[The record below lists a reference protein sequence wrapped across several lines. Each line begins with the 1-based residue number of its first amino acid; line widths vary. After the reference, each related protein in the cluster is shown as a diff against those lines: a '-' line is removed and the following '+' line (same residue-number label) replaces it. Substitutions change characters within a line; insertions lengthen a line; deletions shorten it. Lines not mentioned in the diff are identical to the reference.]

1 MGKATQDL
9 RNEHDAIIFVLRI
22 LDKMMKPDS
31 TEAETLLRYYGELV
45 YFLKIFADKCHHGK
59 EENYLFKE
67 LVQKGF
73 SNEDGPIATLLGEHT
88 QARNYIAQMSLCL
101 ENEDIKGFND
111 AAVQYRDLLRT
122 HIEKETGTI
131 FVTADKLLDE
141 KAQDQLFEEFEK
153 YEETII
159 GHGVHE
165 KLHAMIDTWAEAF
178 GVE

>member
-9 RNEHDAIIFVLRI
+9 RTEHDAILYVLQI
-22 LDKMMKPDS
+22 LDKMMLSGNSEPKS
-31 TEAETLLRYYGELV
+31 QLRYYGELV

-73 SNEDGPIATLLGEHT
+73 SDEDGPIATLLGEHA

-101 ENEDIKGFND
+101 ENEDMNGFHV
-111 AAVQYRDLLRT
+111 AAVQYRDLLRS
-122 HIEKETGTI
+122 HIKKETATI

-141 KAQDQLFEEFEK
+141 KAQEQLFEEFEK
-153 YEETII
+153 YEETVI

-165 KLHAMIDTWAEAF
+165 KLHAMIDTWAKAF